1 MADEM
6 MIEAILSADASGMV
20 NGFNAAS
27 RAGAGLQKQL
37 APLNRLMTVTG
48 AAFGAAGFAAVK
60 LGKDAF
66 DSAARVSE
74 LRVAIDA
81 IGKATGV
88 GGDKINEAAKKIRDN
103 GIEMAAAQKIAITYA
118 QNNLD
123 LGRAADIA
131 RVAQDLAVISQRNS
145 TDTAELLTRA
155 IQTGNSQLLK
165 SAGISR
171 MAGEAYDIYAKK
183 LGKSSTALTA
193 SERQTA
199 VMNLIMEEG
208 ERVSGI
214 YVAAMSEA
222 GKVIRSFPRLY
233 NDMQVA
239 IGDALLKGFGP
250 LIKGS
255 YDLVSAFSKTVREGG
270 ALYPVVEVLGK
281 VMRSTLDPLTRTVKA
296 LAVSVKG
303 MDQLK
308 ISVQGTAD
316 EVQKMLPVI
325 ASFGTFLA
333 MRVGKNILAQ
343 LPILSKFAGALNP
356 VAGGLGVLIAL
367 SPRLRESFI
376 KLGKAVAV
384 LIPPLLK
391 LVAGIA
397 DIFGGVVADI
407 ADVVAVLVG
416 PVSAAVKIVAAG
428 IGLIAEN
435 ALILKP
441 LIYAIGT
448 AMMVSAVKG
457 MFAAS
462 VASNGLA
469 ASMIRTSET
478 IRLAGWAVQ
487 YKFKDAVAAGATG
500 MKAFAV
506 TAGASFKAIGMAA
519 ASMARSLVV
528 TLAPM
533 LALMIGFKIFKLLG
547 DAQKQAAERSKG
559 LKEALQEN
567 IDALK
572 GNQSAI
578 GDYVTSVKALGK
590 DLLSTGEDGKKLTA
604 SLNALGLET
613 KNVVGVLGIMKGS
626 LADSTQA
633 RLDFMAA
640 TLRAK
645 GVDADTAA
653 QIARVVHENEKLGD
667 RLFVTQEAYD
677 GMTASAREMGDYIP
691 EQFRDMANALEELDD
706 QSEKT
711 DFAKLVNDRI
721 AEINMMSK
729 QDAASAARIQS
740 MARERAAQKGIT
752 DQQTIAIMT
761 LRLLDAQFVSS
772 ADAAK
777 KHSEALVSTAQATTN
792 ASVNFGLLVSRLKT
806 LELAEGET
814 KFKTE
819 ELAAAL
825 YGVEFVKAQEI
836 ERAVYGIRSS
846 MTDLFERVD
855 SGKGNMDVLTG
866 AALDLGEQLT
876 EAATTMMNLGQ
887 SEEQVAA
894 QQGVLIDQFRQA
906 ALKAKYTDEQVDG
919 LLQTLGILKNLRTKV
934 QVDAD
939 LTAVQQ
945 KLSGLVAFL
954 AKLGGDA
961 DPILKKYYYD
971 LQQQLKALTTEQKAL
986 GEATKTYTRIQ
997 KDSKDSGSKAA
1008 DAAKKLKEKMKDLR
1022 EQIRETYENG
1032 IEKARE
1038 NIEKITEAQQ
1048 EYMQSIRETIT
1059 SAATLGTAFT
1069 GMQEAQSKSADEVA
1083 RQNEELTALS
1093 EEFGNAIRGAVSF
1106 TGVIDGQRAALEALN
1121 QAESRRTEVLG
1132 DVTTKQD
1139 ALNALVARYERTR
1152 ARAVR
1157 LELMKEIKKA
1167 TEELVDA
1174 QGKLSQSDAAVIAAK
1189 EDSTAAGTTFLEG
1202 LENQVKAASKFAD
1215 QLKRLRDLGLSES
1228 VLRQI
1233 AGAGAVAG
1241 GQIAEELIAGGA
1253 DAIEKAKKL
1262 DQSLTTLIQETGLD
1276 LADDFRKTGA
1286 TVATTL
1292 LDEMDRQVNDP
1303 NTGAIAFANKIK
1315 TLVTMGLSKENL
1327 QTVLAA
1333 GSVAGSGIA
1342 DQLIAGGND
1351 AIKKAN
1357 MLQTALK
1364 DAGTAAAAAAGGV
1377 FYETGKNLATD
1388 IYNGLVAKWN
1398 ELRPKLPDMT
1408 LPELQAAAKEAPK
1421 TVAAAL
1427 EASNK
1432 VVEQYTKP
1440 EEIVPQIPS
1449 PPVFVNPNAT
1459 TMQEAIGFADSAA
1472 FASWLTG
1479 TPTSAGLQTVAPK
1492 KKVRKFA
1499 DGGIVTGPTFGLI
1512 GEAGPEAVIPLSK
1525 GMMGGGNTYNI
1536 TIEGVVGMDTQRVGR
1551 ELVAILQDY
1560 ERRNG
1565 RVPLKA
1571 AR

>member
-37 APLNRLMTVTG
+37 NPLNRLMTVTG
-48 AAFGAAGFAAVK
+48 AAFGAAGFAAIK
-60 LGKDAF
+60 LGKQAF
-66 DSAARVSE
+66 DSAGRVSE
-74 LRVAIDA
+74 LKVAIDA

-123 LGRAADIA
+123 LGRAADVA

-183 LGKSSTALTA
+183 LGKSSTSLTA
-193 SERQTA
+193 TERQTA

-208 ERVSGI
+208 SRVAGI
-214 YVAAMSEA
+214 YVAAMTEPA
-222 GKVIRSFPRLY
+222 KVLRSFPRLY
-233 NDMQVA
+233 NDMQIA

-250 LIKGS
+250 LITSS
-255 YDLVSAFSKTVREGG
+255 YSLVSAFSKTMREGG
-270 ALYPVVEVLGK
+270 ALYPVIEVLGK
-281 VMRSTLDPLTRTVKA
+281 VMRTTLEPLSRTVKMMA
-296 LAVSVKG
+296 LSVKN
-303 MDQLK
+303 MEQFK
-308 ISVQGTAD
+308 FSVEGAAEQ
-316 EVQKMLPVI
+316 VQKMLPVV
-325 ASFGTFLA
+325 ASLGTFLA
-333 MRVGKNILAQ
+333 MRVGKNILASI
-343 LPILSKFAGALNP
+343 PILSKFAGALNP
-356 VAGGLGVLIAL
+356 IAGGLGVLIAL
-367 SPRLRESFI
+367 SPRLRESFV
-376 KLGKAVAV
+376 KLGGAVAV

-391 LVAGIA
+391 LVGGIA
-397 DIFGGVVADI
+397 DIFGGVVGDV

-416 PVSAAVKIVAAG
+416 PLSAAIKIVAGG

-448 AMMVSAVKG
+448 AFLVSAVKG

-478 IRLAGWAVQ
+478 IRLTGWALQ
-487 YKFKDAVAAGATG
+487 YKFKDALAAGATAT
-500 MKAFAV
+500 KAFAI
-506 TAGASFKAIGMAA
+506 TAGSAFKAVGMAA
-519 ASMARSLVV
+519 AAMARSLII

-547 DAQKQAAERSKG
+547 DAQKQATERSKG

-604 SLNALGLET
+604 SMNALGLES

-626 LADSTQA
+626 LVDSTQA

-645 GVDADTAA
+645 GVDAAMAA

-677 GMTASAREMGDYIP
+677 GMTESARLMGDYIP

-711 DFAKLVNDRI
+711 DFKQLVKDRL
-721 AEINMMSK
+721 AEINMMGK
-729 QDAASAARIQS
+729 QDAASAARIVA
-740 MARERAAQKGIT
+740 MARERAAQRGIT
-752 DQQTIAIMT
+752 DEQTIAIMT
-761 LRLLDAQFVSS
+761 MRLLDSKFVSS
-772 ADAAK
+772 AEATK
-777 KHSEALVSTAQATTN
+777 KHSEALVKTAQATTN
-792 ASVNFGLLVSRLKT
+792 ASVNFGLLVTRLRA

-836 ERAVYGIRSS
+836 ERAIFGIRSS
-846 MTDLFERVD
+846 MTDLFEKVEG
-855 SGKGNMDVLTG
+855 GKGNMDTLTG

-876 EAATTMMNLGQ
+876 DAATTMMNLGQ
-887 SEEQVAA
+887 TEEQVAA

-906 ALKAKYTDEQVDG
+906 ALDAKYTEEQVDG

-997 KDSKDSGSKAA
+997 KEAKDSSGKGA
-1008 DAAKKLKEKMKDLR
+1008 DAAKKLKARMKELR
-1022 EQIRETYENG
+1022 EQIRETYQEG
-1032 IEKARE
+1032 IAQAKE
-1038 NIEKITEAQQ
+1038 NIDKIVEAQQ
-1048 EYMQSIRETIT
+1048 EYMQSIRETI
-1059 SAATLGTAFT
+1059 SSSATLASALS
-1069 GMQEAQSKSADEVA
+1069 GMEEAQTASADEMA
-1083 RQNEELTALS
+1083 RQNEELAALS

-1106 TGVIDGQRAALEALN
+1106 TGVIEGQRAALEALN
-1121 QAESRRTEVLG
+1121 QADSRRTEVLG
-1132 DVTTKQD
+1132 DVTAKQD
-1139 ALNALVARYERTR
+1139 ALNALVSRYERTR
-1152 ARAVR
+1152 VRATR

-1167 TEELVDA
+1167 TEELVEA
-1174 QGKLSQSDAAVIAAK
+1174 QGKLTQSDAAVMAAK

-1215 QLKRLRDLGLSES
+1215 QLKRLRDLNLSES

-1233 AGAGAVAG
+1233 ASAGAVAG

-1253 DAIEKAKKL
+1253 EAIEKAKQL
-1262 DQSLTTLIQETGLD
+1262 DASLTNLIQTTGLD

-1333 GSVAGSGIA
+1333 GAGAGSKIA
-1342 DQLIAGGND
+1342 DQLIAGGDD

-1357 MLQTALK
+1357 MLQQALK
-1364 DAGTAAAAAAGGV
+1364 DAGAAAGLAAGGA

-1398 ELRPKLPDMT
+1398 ELRPKLPDMN
-1408 LPELQAAAKEAPK
+1408 LPQLEAAAKEAPK
-1421 TVAAAL
+1421 TVAAAI
-1427 EASNK
+1427 EAGK
-1432 VVEQYTKP
+1432 KAVEEYTKP
-1440 EEIVPQIPS
+1440 QEIKVEVPPTPS
-1449 PPVFVNPNAT
+1449 FVNLGAT
-1459 TMQEAIGFADSAA
+1459 TMQEAVGFADSAA
-1472 FASWLTG
+1472 FASWLMG
-1479 TPTSAGLQTVAPK
+1479 TPTAAGLQTVKPK

-1525 GMMGGGNTYNI
+1525 GMMSGGNTYNI
-1536 TIEGVVGMDTQRVGR
+1536 TIQGVVGMDTQRVGR
-1551 ELVAILQDY
+1551 ELVSILQDY